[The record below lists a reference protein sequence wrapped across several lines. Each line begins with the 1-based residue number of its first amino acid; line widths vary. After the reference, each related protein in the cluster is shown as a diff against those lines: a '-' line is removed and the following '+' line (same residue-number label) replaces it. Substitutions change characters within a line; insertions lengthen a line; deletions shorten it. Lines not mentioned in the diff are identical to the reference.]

1 MKKFVPYEKMSKK
14 QKREL
19 DSQRRGSWQGV
30 SPVTRIAETDKKH
43 YSRKIKH
50 KKNGSGDVSLLPFC
64 FRKRSLPAPEDR
76 VCKTGLRISSRSR
89 SCCYCCCSHSRSRRC
104 ST

>member
-76 VCKTGLRISSRSR
+76 VCKTG
-89 SCCYCCCSHSRSRRC
+89 
-104 ST
+104 

>member
-14 QKREL
+14 QRREA
-19 DSQRRGSWQGV
+19 DRQRRGVWEI
-30 SPVTRIAETDKKH
+30 SPVTRIADTNKTH

-50 KKNGSGDVSLLPFC
+50 KNL
-64 FRKRSLPAPEDR
+64 
-76 VCKTGLRISSRSR
+76 
-89 SCCYCCCSHSRSRRC
+89 